1 EILEDDG
8 DPGTPGVQV
17 VGPDVGAVDGD
28 PARLRLVQPGQ
39 QLDQG
44 GLSGAVDTHDRG
56 ARPGRY
62 AQRQVAEDRPVAMAG
77 RGTGTAPGRRRWP
90 PAAPVPECGRP
101 VWWRRLAWWRRP
113 DVTPLRVRTPA

>member
-1 EILEDDG
+1 LVPVEILEDDG

-77 RGTGTAPGRRRWP
+77 VLEPYPVEDDGLPRHRCRGAAGRCGG
-90 PAAPVPECGRP
+90 AA
-101 VWWRRLAWWRRP
+101 WRGGAGQM
-113 DVTPLRVRTPA
+113 